1 MKRHKNLERAIVLGL
16 MLSTG
21 IYGTAFA
28 ETMNSGLWTDADKE
42 VEAGEDLTINAS
54 GVGIGFDGTVNVM
67 DGDLTVNATSNGIL
81 SGYGKDMQVQIL
93 ANNVKIDADDN
104 GIFTTWGD
112 SILDSLKGYSGK
124 VIIGSSDRNI
134 DSLDIT
140 SGGQGIDNKWGKVEI
155 YGKENSTINIHS
167 TGTSGDD
174 PNQAAINNSGSGDK
188 GIVNVNGG
196 DISLRADKGN
206 GITNGSGI
214 TTINSNKTVI
224 NASVNGVENSYG
236 TTTINGKDIT
246 INSKQNAVHNTGS
259 GTINITSKGITQEGV
274 STLDDQYGYD
284 ISLVGEEENGILS
297 DGTGTTNVIADND
310 IIIAGKENGILSNK
324 DGQINVTAGN
334 NNVIGQYTDEEG
346 TQHTSQTG
354 INVSSGTVTITS
366 GNKNNIYG
374 TQNGILVTGE
384 KSNVILDG
392 KINNITV
399 INDNDSNAVNGLY
412 SAKGS
417 SIKVENNNSTGI
429 ITQET
434 KIITINNGNN
444 NYGIHADENGTI
456 DITTGRLDIE
466 TTNNATE
473 RPGNAYGILAGKSNN
488 ADQNNTE
495 SNVIV
500 NAINDVNVTATG
512 DKASAITANKD
523 GHINIVSEY
532 GDVNLTTIQNSE
544 NVGSNFGIKIA
555 DNASVDIQAKMG
567 SISVVTG
574 NEMDLE
580 GNNFGVSVGENE
592 GGNVTLTAGKDISIN
607 SYSKGQQGA
616 QNGAILI
623 NQNSKMLVNTGS
635 KDIQGNLIINTKS
648 AENLINSTNTGIATN
663 GAKAIFEA
671 NISGEIEVNSE
682 GYNSYAIRADNGSA
696 SSYGEGYLTM
706 NADKGMIVSSQGHGG
721 YSYGVYTNNSI
732 NTLKS
737 KDNISITAN
746 NTGNWSWGISTNANT
761 ANAEQILEAK
771 NVIVSANNDNG
782 LAYGI
787 NAQYNYYNNNDINN
801 DKLDTKALVDVDAEE
816 SIQINANAKNNQA
829 IGILSTN
836 SDIDIDAKK
845 GSTIINAIAEGDNY
859 SAYGIYI
866 QQNLTN
872 NPNKNASTVNINSG
886 IDNLIYGTTTG
897 VYAGGTEAKVDVIAQ
912 TGVNIVQSIDGI
924 ALRAQS
930 GAKANLEAENAY
942 NVIFSDKATGI
953 YSKGTNTQIDLLAK
967 GNSIVAD
974 TGIWSLDE
982 GNVELKAIE
991 NNNEITANSYG
1002 IYADSESIV
1011 DLKTISGNNNIYAN
1025 VTTNE
1030 QGFGSGHAIQAA
1042 SASNVDLN
1050 AIDGDNSVSGVIYAK
1065 GENTKVNLT
1074 HKISEQDES
1083 KGSNIIL
1090 SSAHGTED
1098 RTDVVAAVYAQS
1110 NGEVNIVAG
1119 KDGYNYIATDAT
1131 LTNDKDREQTVWAQQ
1146 GGKINIDGQ
1155 TTIVA
1160 SNADVNTNNIGD
1172 NSLGIAITAG
1182 TGDISGLEELPPLN
1196 TTQDGN
1202 EIRSTVNITNASG
1215 SSITGDIV
1223 SGYGGLINIGMDVN
1237 NKTRAAGTVENIK
1250 ITGNALAANGGK
1262 LNINLGNGGT
1272 WTGRADD
1279 YGDAGYGP
1287 DAENHQNFYN
1297 PAFSNDILEGGT
1309 VNLTMGDNSTWKV
1322 QGQSWITSVD
1332 TTNAQNATIDLVE
1345 ANTDRNTTSHALTI
1359 YDLKGNAN
1367 INMNLDGN
1375 RDVSDMLYVKNAQG
1389 EYNVALA
1396 DAVTTEDMY
1405 ANGLDGLRFATVGA
1419 GSNVR
1424 FNAGSYDAG
1433 VFNVEY
1439 EVGTDAYD
1447 GNDENVVY
1455 NGNSLDV
1462 EKPGTSTVDSFFG
1475 YQGEDPNAE
1484 ENTSEIATYAR
1495 MAEEP
1500 QVMALAEEPVTETTA
1515 TTKEA
1520 TATGATNY
1528 KLIARKGESLSDA
1541 GKTILNMSKANYSQ
1555 AVYLDTL
1562 NKRLGEARYLEG
1574 DEGLWVRMRHDKID
1588 KDSSYEITNNM
1599 YELGYDKKYESK
1611 DKQGYHRRGVAI
1623 DYMDG
1628 DTSYDDI
1635 AGGGE
1640 TNRKG
1645 IWLYDTW
1652 IGNKGHYTDYV
1663 AKWGHLE
1670 NSFDLYTKTRGEKVS
1685 GDYDNDV
1692 YSLSAEWGYK
1702 DPLKNGWYFEPQA
1715 QLQYARVTGA
1725 DYETSQGTQVS
1736 VDGIDSLIARA
1747 GFRLGKDFGEEKKS
1761 TFYVKADILHEFL
1774 GDQDISVLDKTTD
1787 GKITSIGY
1795 DNDGTWYSVG
1805 LGFSTMLSD
1814 NSYAFLDVEK
1824 IFGND
1829 NDNSYQINGG
1839 FNWLL

>member
-1 MKRHKNLERAIVLGL
+1 MKRHKNLERAIVLSL

-28 ETMNSGLWTDADKE
+28 ETMNSGLWTDANKE

-112 SILDSLKGYSGK
+112 SIFDSVKGYSGK

-224 NASVNGVENSYG
+224 NASVNGVENSFG

-346 TQHTSQTG
+346 THTSQTG

-366 GNKNNIYG
+366 GNENNIYG
-374 TQNGILVTGE
+374 TQNGIYATGE
-384 KSNVILDG
+384 NSEVVIKDADNTNANTNIKVNNEEQKMAYGIYAKDDSKIDVDTNNLYIETIGNGASQSNTSTGIKIENNALEDSINIKGEESITIRSKATQLGNDEAFASGGQAYGLYVQNAADVVLDSSGTVSIIAESLRNLGASGIDTSIDRDFSDDTVEKDTNVTIKGKDIIIGAVATNGSAYGVQASINDNAKNKHENTLNIIGENNIGIFSKVTLDDKNKNARNNVAINSSRSTVNVESANGSIILVADNEGNVCSDDGKYVTTVATGIQSSSLTDDYSESSVSLYSKINNEIYSDCTGVQTDGSRANIKLTAQEGNNIIYSNYDESASKGISSRDGGTVILTAINGVNDVRASNVGIYAANYVRPEESSMVALSA
-392 KINNITV
+392 KINNIV
-399 INDNDSNAVNGLY
+399 SNDYTIYAKDTAFVELY
-412 SAKGS
+412 AQ
-417 SIKVENNNSTGI
+417 ENN
-429 ITQET
+429 
-434 KIITINNGNN
+434 
-444 NYGIHADENGTI
+444 
-456 DITTGRLDIE
+456 L
-466 TTNNATE
+466 
-473 RPGNAYGILAGKSNN
+473 LAG
-488 ADQNNTE
+488 D
-495 SNVIV
+495 
-500 NAINDVNVTATG
+500 
-512 DKASAITANKD
+512 
-523 GHINIVSEY
+523 
-532 GDVNLTTIQNSE
+532 
-544 NVGSNFGIKIA
+544 
-555 DNASVDIQAKMG
+555 
-567 SISVVTG
+567 
-574 NEMDLE
+574 
-580 GNNFGVSVGENE
+580 
-592 GGNVTLTAGKDISIN
+592 
-607 SYSKGQQGA
+607 
-616 QNGAILI
+616 
-623 NQNSKMLVNTGS
+623 
-635 KDIQGNLIINTKS
+635 
-648 AENLINSTNTGIATN
+648 
-663 GAKAIFEA
+663 
-671 NISGEIEVNSE
+671 
-682 GYNSYAIRADNGSA
+682 
-696 SSYGEGYLTM
+696 M
-706 NADKGMIVSSQGHGG
+706 NA
-721 YSYGVYTNNSI
+721 
-732 NTLKS
+732 
-737 KDNISITAN
+737 
-746 NTGNWSWGISTNANT
+746 
-761 ANAEQILEAK
+761 
-771 NVIVSANNDNG
+771 
-782 LAYGI
+782 
-787 NAQYNYYNNNDINN
+787 
-801 DKLDTKALVDVDAEE
+801 
-816 SIQINANAKNNQA
+816 
-829 IGILSTN
+829 
-836 SDIDIDAKK
+836 
-845 GSTIINAIAEGDNY
+845 
-859 SAYGIYI
+859 
-866 QQNLTN
+866 
-872 NPNKNASTVNINSG
+872 
-886 IDNLIYGTTTG
+886 
-897 VYAGGTEAKVDVIAQ
+897 
-912 TGVNIVQSIDGI
+912 
-924 ALRAQS
+924 
-930 GAKANLEAENAY
+930 
-942 NVIFSDKATGI
+942 
-953 YSKGTNTQIDLLAK
+953 
-967 GNSIVAD
+967 
-974 TGIWSLDE
+974 
-982 GNVELKAIE
+982 
-991 NNNEITANSYG
+991 
-1002 IYADSESIV
+1002 
-1011 DLKTISGNNNIYAN
+1011 
-1025 VTTNE
+1025 

-1050 AIDGDNSVSGVIYAK
+1050 ALGGNNNISGVIYAK
-1065 GENTKVNLT
+1065 DDNTVVNLT
-1074 HKISEQDES
+1074 HEYPQPVSETKVDNRTE
-1083 KGSNIIL
+1083 GSNIIL

-1367 INMNLDGN
+1367 INMNLDGD

-1419 GSNVR
+1419 GSNVK

-1455 NGNSLDV
+1455 NGNRLDV

-1500 QVMALAEEPVTETTA
+1500 QVMALAEEPATETTA

-1611 DKQGYHRRGVAI
+1611 DKNGYHRKGVAI

-1635 AGGGE
+1635 AGSGE

-1685 GDYDNDV
+1685 GEYDNDV

-1702 DPLKNGWYFEPQA
+1702 DQLNNDWYIEPQV

-1761 TFYVKADILHEFL
+1761 TFYVKADVLHEFL
-1774 GDQDISVLDKTTD
+1774 GDQDITAMDKTTD
-1787 GKITSIGY
+1787 GRLVSIGY

>member
-28 ETMNSGLWTDADKE
+28 ETMNSGLWTDANKE

-112 SILDSLKGYSGK
+112 SIFDSFKGYSGK

-224 NASVNGVENSYG
+224 NASVNGVENSSG

-354 INVSSGTVTITS
+354 INVSSGTVTVTA
-366 GNKNNIYG
+366 GKENNIYG
-374 TQNGILVTGE
+374 IQNGIYATGE
-384 KSNVILDG
+384 NSKVTLNG
-392 KINNITV
+392 KITNVGVKNDETETNNTSYGISAEKGA
-399 INDNDSNAVNGLY
+399 NVN
-412 SAKGS
+412 
-417 SIKVENNNSTGI
+417 VENT
-429 ITQET
+429 
-434 KIITINNGNN
+434 NGN
-444 NYGIHADENGTI
+444 TI
-456 DITTGRLDIE
+456 IDVTS
-466 TTNNATE
+466 
-473 RPGNAYGILAGKSNN
+473 GK
-488 ADQNNTE
+488 
-495 SNVIV
+495 
-500 NAINDVNVTATG
+500 
-512 DKASAITANKD
+512 
-523 GHINIVSEY
+523 
-532 GDVNLTTIQNSE
+532 
-544 NVGSNFGIKIA
+544 
-555 DNASVDIQAKMG
+555 
-567 SISVVTG
+567 
-574 NEMDLE
+574 
-580 GNNFGVSVGENE
+580 
-592 GGNVTLTAGKDISIN
+592 
-607 SYSKGQQGA
+607 
-616 QNGAILI
+616 
-623 NQNSKMLVNTGS
+623 
-635 KDIQGNLIINTKS
+635 
-648 AENLINSTNTGIATN
+648 
-663 GAKAIFEA
+663 
-671 NISGEIEVNSE
+671 
-682 GYNSYAIRADNGSA
+682 
-696 SSYGEGYLTM
+696 
-706 NADKGMIVSSQGHGG
+706 
-721 YSYGVYTNNSI
+721 
-732 NTLKS
+732 
-737 KDNISITAN
+737 
-746 NTGNWSWGISTNANT
+746 
-761 ANAEQILEAK
+761 
-771 NVIVSANNDNG
+771 
-782 LAYGI
+782 AYGI
-787 NAQYNYYNNNDINN
+787 NAKNGANVTLTSANNFITATTGEKSGNTATSV
-801 DKLDTKALVDVDAEE
+801 LA
-816 SIQINANAKNNQA
+816 
-829 IGILSTN
+829 
-836 SDIDIDAKK
+836 
-845 GSTIINAIAEGDNY
+845 DN
-859 SAYGIYI
+859 G
-866 QQNLTN
+866 
-872 NPNKNASTVNINSG
+872 TVNITATAENG
-886 IDNLIYGTTTG
+886 INQLVSNNNTTLDVKNGASVDLEANKEHGENIISSTSENFGIGVQVDGSKINLTAATNKIESASTTAMQVQNGATAELFG
-897 VYAGGTEAKVDVIAQ
+897 SA
-912 TGVNIVQSIDGI
+912 NIVRGNKEGI
-924 ALRAQS
+924 RLS
-930 GAKANLEAENAY
+930 GSSSVLLDAKNDIVNDFTENLVY
-942 NVIFSDKATGI
+942 GSDNGI
-953 YSKGTNTQIDLLAK
+953 YSLDGGNATLLSKTLNYVRGETRGIYTWNGSTVLESDNLNYIEGDKGIASFNGTVTLRADSGANIIQADSFGIDARDSAPTEEQY
-967 GNSIVAD
+967 N
-974 TGIWSLDE
+974 
-982 GNVELKAIE
+982 NVNLSAI
-991 NNNEITANSYG
+991 NNEIRAND
-1002 IYADSESIV
+1002 YAIFTNGE
-1011 DLKTISGNNNIYAN
+1011 KTIVSLYGQDNNLLAGDVNA
-1025 VTTNE
+1025 
-1030 QGFGSGHAIQAA
+1030 QGYGDGHAIKA
-1042 SASNVDLN
+1042 SGASNVDLN
-1050 AIDGDNSVSGVIYAK
+1050 AIGGDNNVSGVIYAK
-1065 GENTKVNLT
+1065 DAGTVVNLK
-1074 HKISEQDES
+1074 HEVSDGNAGN
-1083 KGSNIIL
+1083 GSNYIY
-1090 SSAHGTED
+1090 STAHGTKESADVD
-1098 RTDVVAAVYAQS
+1098 RSNVVAALYAQN
-1110 NGEVNIVAG
+1110 NGVINITAGQGGVNHIETNTTLGAG
-1119 KDGYNYIATDAT
+1119 ET
-1131 LTNDKDREQTVWAQQ
+1131 EQTVWAQQ

-1345 ANTDRNTTSHALTI
+1345 ANTDRNTTAHALTI

-1367 INMNLDGN
+1367 VNMNLDGN

-1405 ANGLDGLRFATVGA
+1405 ANGFDGLRFATVGA

-1447 GNDENVVY
+1447 GNSENSAY
-1455 NGNSLDV
+1455 NGDSLDV
-1462 EKPGTSTVDSFFG
+1462 EKPGTSTVDNFFG

-1574 DEGLWVRMRHDKID
+1574 DEGLWIRMRHDKID

-1611 DKQGYHRRGVAI
+1611 DKNGYHRKGVAI

-1685 GDYDNDV
+1685 GEYDNDV

-1702 DPLKNGWYFEPQA
+1702 DQLNNDWYIEPQV

-1761 TFYVKADILHEFL
+1761 TFYVKADVLHEFL
-1774 GDQDISVLDKTTD
+1774 GDQDITAIDKTTD
-1787 GKITSIGY
+1787 GRLVSIGY